1 MTEVKRAVFGRDMA
15 IFGAPCPPSGVTGR
29 SGPPYSG
36 DICGVI
42 YVVIDVVMYVV
53 IGVNYAAGSSFRC
66 GTTAPMVRCGE
77 AEDHYGSWG

>member
-1 MTEVKRAVFGRDMA
+1 MA
-15 IFGAPCPPSGVTGR
+15 VTGR